1 LLFFIL
7 IVFVGLIYLSQTDF
21 LKQQNSMEPS
31 KLLDSISKH
40 TFLGKNIVSISPSS
54 LKSVDQSGGWLQIL
68 GSDGKEIY
76 RYHTPKNIQ
85 TSYAPGELLVYRE
98 SPSSFGYHISTWY
111 PITNTQKLTWVYA
124 TPYSG
129 RDSYEFM
136 NDYRTWVATSAI
148 SLVITLIIAYIFGLR
163 MGMPILHMLTW
174 IDNLSKGVY
183 REPVNKKGAFVSRKH
198 SDGTLRRSYGTF
210 QEIIAS
216 IEALSRSLMEN
227 DENKRRMDEMREEWI
242 SGVSH
247 DMKTPLSSV
256 KGYADLLSYEQ
267 FDFSKEQTIQYAR
280 IISEKAA
287 YMKDLIEDLNL
298 TLRLNNHALPI
309 KLESRNIVELVRRS
323 VIDLVNS
330 DLSNGISFNL
340 RNSEEENIIYPVD
353 EKWFKRAID
362 NLLANAAVHNKAGTT
377 VIVQVKQMMDCYMF
391 QAVELTIR
399 DDGKGMDKQTIE
411 HLFDRYFRGTST
423 SDREVKSSGLG
434 TAIAKQLI
442 EAHKG
447 TISVKSEPQNGTEFV
462 IRLPSKN

>member
-1 LLFFIL
+1 MLFFIL
-7 IVFVGLIYLSQTDF
+7 LFFAGLIYLSQTDF
-21 LKQQNSMEPS
+21 LKQQNSLEPS
-31 KLLDSISKH
+31 ELLDSISKH
-40 TFLGKNIVSISPSS
+40 TITGENTVSISPAS
-54 LKSVDQSGGWLQIL
+54 LQSVAQSGGWLQIL

-85 TSYAPGELLVYRE
+85 TAYAPGELLAYRE
-98 SPSSFGYHISTWY
+98 SPSSFGYKIYTWY
-111 PITNTQKLTWVYA
+111 PVINTQKLTWVYA

-129 RDSYEFM
+129 QNVYNLM
-136 NDYRTWVATSAI
+136 NDYRTWIVISVL

-163 MGMPILHMLTW
+163 MGIPILHMLSW

-183 REPVNKKGAFVSRKH
+183 REPVNKKGVRVSRKD
-198 SDGTLRRSYGTF
+198 SYGTLRRSYKTF
-210 QEIIAS
+210 KEIIVS
-216 IEALSRSLMEN
+216 IEVLSRSLMEN
-227 DENKRRMDEMREEWI
+227 DEKKRQMDNAREEWI
-242 SGVSH
+242 AGVSH

-256 KGYADLLSYEQ
+256 KGYADLLSHEK
-267 FDFSKEQTIQYAR
+267 FDFSKEQTAQYAG

-323 VIDLVNS
+323 VIDLINS
-330 DLSNGISFNL
+330 GLSDGINFEL
-340 RNSEEENIIYPVD
+340 INSEEENIIYPVD
-353 EKWFKRAID
+353 DKWFKRAID
-362 NLLANAAVHNKAGTT
+362 NLLANAAVHNKEGTT
-377 VIVQVKQMMDCYMF
+377 VKVQVKQIMDSCIF
-391 QAVELTIR
+391 QAVELIIQ
-399 DDGKGMDKQTIE
+399 DDGKGMDKQTLE

-423 SDREVKSSGLG
+423 KDSEVKSSGLG